1 MKKMNWR
8 LLFLIVSLQLLIGCV
23 AGTTNIVKPTPNFSW
38 EPPNKESSQNLNLA
52 LIDPSFAKES
62 RFVFYKKSPY
72 LKTFLDSVHT
82 DLQRTLLAKGF
93 TVTGPYENFEVMTFP
108 NKKDAPLA
116 LIPEFVLEIDDCERI
131 MVNLKQELIA
141 KKEAGELFGKEN
153 SGRFEG
159 IIKGLY
165 QTFGGKEVYKSIEEK
180 AAHLLY
186 LIIKDHPFLD
196 GNKRIAS
203 ILFVYFLERN
213 NYSHKKNWERKIN
226 DNALTALAL
235 LIAISD
241 PKEKETMINIITNLI
256 G

>member
-116 LIPEFVLEIDDCERI
+116 LIPEFVLEIDEKYNKNYINESGSYFYMDGEI
-131 MVNLKQELIA
+131 KVNGFIKFTMIEPISEQKIWVKKINLPEQTESIDVNLMYTDLKNGVL
-141 KKEAGELFGKEN
+141 N
-153 SGRFEG
+153 SMNSNKDNRD
-159 IIKGLY
+159 
-165 QTFGGKEVYKSIEEK
+165 
-180 AAHLLY
+180 AAL
-186 LIIKDHPFLD
+186 
-196 GNKRIAS
+196 
-203 ILFVYFLERN
+203 V
-213 NYSHKKNWERKIN
+213 
-226 DNALTALAL
+226 NALNKVYPEIMQKL
-235 LIAISD
+235 
-241 PKEKETMINIITNLI
+241 
-256 G
+256 